1 MCSNHLP
8 DLYFLFQMWHPQIN
22 TQRLIPV
29 LGKGVDLQE
38 IILGFCQSTM
48 LLSFVPADHLV
59 TNKLEVMEEML

>member
-1 MCSNHLP
+1 
-8 DLYFLFQMWHPQIN
+8 MWHPQIN

-29 LGKGVDLQE
+29 LGKGADLQE